1 MGWYKRVLAITD
13 QTNQGEINS
22 IVHRLFFILMLS
34 LFKDFYN
41 KFANNL
47 KYKVTYSQLI
57 IFITLQGNI
66 NQGIDSSMT
75 DYLILA
81 I

>member
-66 NQGIDSSMT
+66 NQGIDSGVT